1 MARKRMIDPGIWQ
14 SEDFARLS
22 TLAKL
27 VFIGLFSNADDEG
40 RGRAN
45 ALYLKSIL
53 FPYDEKLRAADMEK
67 TLQEIA
73 SHMSV
78 TFYTHDEKEYY
89 VLESWNS
96 FQTINKPTASKIPL
110 PEGYRSGAVG
120 VQPNKKIK
128 EKEEK
133 EEGKGGPRP
142 AKPSLAE
149 IRAYCTQ
156 RQNKVDAQQ
165 FYDFYQSKGWMVGS
179 QEMRDWKASV
189 RTWERRMETGK
200 DKDRRAFEQREYTKE
215 QRERRASESFAE
227 LEKLY
232 GGQNK

>member
-14 SEDFARLS
+14 SEDFAKLS
-22 TLAKL
+22 TLSKL

-45 ALYLKSIL
+45 TLYLKSIL

-67 TLQEIA
+67 TLEEIA

-89 VLESWNS
+89 VLESWKS

-110 PEGYRSGAVG
+110 PDGYRSAAGALP
-120 VQPNKKIK
+120 PNKKR
-128 EKEEK
+128 EEK
-133 EEGKGGPRP
+133 KETEEKKELAR
-142 AKPSLAE
+142 PSLE
-149 IRAYCTQ
+149 QIREYCTE
-156 RQNKVDAQQ
+156 RKNKVDAQQ
-165 FYDFYQSKGWMVGS
+165 FYDFYESKGWMIGKAR
-179 QEMRDWKASV
+179 MRDWKASV

-200 DKDRRAFEQREYTKE
+200 KEDKRAFAQREYTEE
-215 QRERRASESFAE
+215 QREKREAESFAE
-227 LEKLY
+227 LERLY
-232 GGQNK
+232 GGKNK

>member
-14 SEDFARLS
+14 SEDFAKLS
-22 TLAKL
+22 TLSKL

-45 ALYLKSIL
+45 TLYLKSIL

-67 TLQEIA
+67 TLEEIA

-89 VLESWNS
+89 VLESWKS

-110 PEGYRSGAVG
+110 PDGYRSTAVELP
-120 VQPNKKIK
+120 PNQKR
-128 EKEEK
+128 EEK
-133 EEGKGGPRP
+133 KETEEKKELAR
-142 AKPSLAE
+142 PSLE
-149 IRAYCTQ
+149 QIREYCAQ
-156 RQNKVDAQQ
+156 RKNKVDAQQ
-165 FYDFYQSKGWMVGS
+165 FYDFYESKGWMIGKAR
-179 QEMRDWKASV
+179 MRDWKASV

-200 DKDRRAFEQREYTKE
+200 KAVSYTHLNP
-215 QRERRASESFAE
+215 QSR
-227 LEKLY
+227 
-232 GGQNK
+232 